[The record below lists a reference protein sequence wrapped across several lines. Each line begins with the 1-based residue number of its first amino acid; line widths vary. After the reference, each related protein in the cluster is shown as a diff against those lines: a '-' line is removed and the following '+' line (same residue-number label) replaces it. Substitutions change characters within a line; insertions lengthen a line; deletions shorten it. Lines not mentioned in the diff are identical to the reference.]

1 LRAALGLLA
10 LLCAGTAQA
19 QAAIDQRAQ
28 EVIDRTRTTRANY
41 SLFSWNH
48 ASVKEGP
55 VLDEWSAEFNRGN
68 LHRVETPRDRLVAD
82 CEAHTGVHVN
92 LQTLAV
98 SRGLEVAKAACGVQ
112 ANSKILSASYDG
124 RGDGRFGLADRI
136 TVRDPENLRTYEV
149 AANGAIVGAT
159 IRSED
164 GRVSLKMWTVALE
177 NEAPNDIFTEESLTE
192 SAVPEKYRLAPES
205 AVGD

>member
-1 LRAALGLLA
+1 
-10 LLCAGTAQA
+10 
-19 QAAIDQRAQ
+19 
-28 EVIDRTRTTRANY
+28 
-41 SLFSWNH
+41 
-48 ASVKEGP
+48 
-55 VLDEWSAEFNRGN
+55 
-68 LHRVETPRDRLVAD
+68 
-82 CEAHTGVHVN
+82 
-92 LQTLAV
+92 LAV